1 VGRRDVSI
9 ISIIIIIICSNG
21 LLFYFQNLT
30 EYDLRDS
37 LFEQQKQHQIQSNK
51 EISQRIG
58 SVLNLI
64 MSMLYGMA
72 DSIYLQQALLS
83 SDKTKNLLGQKY
95 NQYNNVIDRLF
106 ILNKDNVVNAS
117 LSRPGSDTLLGSDL
131 SFQDWVV
138 QTRRN
143 LQPVFSDSFETLNLY
158 RPFYS

>member
-72 DSIYLQQALLS
+72 DSIYLQQAYRQEGIYS
-83 SDKTKNLLGQKY
+83 
-95 NQYNNVIDRLF
+95 QYFLIALKPWIYIVHSIVNNVISIQRIKMISFFAAASTVAIMVLI
-106 ILNKDNVVNAS
+106 ILLRKWDII
-117 LSRPGSDTLLGSDL
+117 SRK
-131 SFQDWVV
+131 
-138 QTRRN
+138 
-143 LQPVFSDSFETLNLY
+143 
-158 RPFYS
+158 